1 MSSNPKSASLASNPA
16 AAASAAAAA
25 AKKSGSS
32 KDPNK
37 PTKKKVRRKKPSS
50 TPKGPTSAQIMAG
63 GNRAQSEISS
73 LKALEAAR
81 RKDPL
86 WYRTSEVLQA
96 ISADS
101 APVPGLL
108 NEQVE
113 LVENALKQNQLTRAD
128 VTPQAFGVLLEQARR
143 YALELVADAQDCA
156 YAAHRHDITRAD
168 LTMALELRPDDN
180 RHTLGELQKMTLVSH
195 NVNKTPLPPIPQE
208 CYSGIV
214 LPPPPHQLTARTFDV
229 LTGASVAQKMNQAL
243 PAVPASGKSKSS
255 SNNPSYGAS
264 RGRQIPIQ
272 LNAAS
277 GSGGAAAGATG
288 AGPMVTEVTS
298 TTAPPTTSSGTGIK
312 RKAGEL

>member
-1 MSSNPKSASLASNPA
+1 
-16 AAASAAAAA
+16 
-25 AKKSGSS
+25 
-32 KDPNK
+32 
-37 PTKKKVRRKKPSS
+37 
-50 TPKGPTSAQIMAG
+50 MAG
-63 GNRAQSEISS
+63 ASRAQSELGSF
-73 LKALEAAR
+73 KALEAAR

-113 LVENALKQNQLTRAD
+113 LVENALKQNHLTRAD

-168 LTMALELRPDDN
+168 LQMALELRPDGST
-180 RHTLGELQKMTLVSH
+180 HTLGEFQKMTVVSH
-195 NVNKTPLPPIPQE
+195 NMNKMPLPPIPQQ

-214 LPPPPHQLTARTFDV
+214 LPPAPHQLTARTFDV

-243 PAVPASGKSKSS
+243 PAVPAGKNKSS
-255 SNNPSYGAS
+255 INNSSSHPSYGAS

-272 LNAAS
+272 LNASSSSASITGSGPMTTGAIGSSSSAIAS
-277 GSGGAAAGATG
+277 GGG
-288 AGPMVTEVTS
+288 
-298 TTAPPTTSSGTGIK
+298 GIK
-312 RKAGEL
+312 RKAEEL